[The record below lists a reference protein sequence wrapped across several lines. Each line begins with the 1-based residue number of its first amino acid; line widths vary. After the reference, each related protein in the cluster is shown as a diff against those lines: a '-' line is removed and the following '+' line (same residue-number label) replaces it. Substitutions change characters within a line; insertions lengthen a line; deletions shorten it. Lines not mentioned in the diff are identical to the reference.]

1 LVILID
7 QPSSQTAG
15 GVRSFLSQNRG
26 LSTNSQF
33 FQLPCRDLEQYYP
46 SQSDPVYGNWRKK
59 QSDLDKNFNGQKKKQ
74 LAKHVGDSLTKEQ
87 FEKEMPVV
95 FDALKK
101 TWELAY

>member
-1 LVILID
+1 MVILID

-33 FQLPCRDLEQYYP
+33 FQLPYRDLEQYYP